1 MRKGRKRMT
10 CARIDEGQAGSTV
23 GLIGAN
29 ILVVE
34 DNPSTRELMASLLKR
49 MGSEVVT
56 AGSAQEALRHLS
68 TDAACDLVLA
78 DIVLPGAS
86 GLEVARSG
94 RRLRSV
100 LRGNPL
106 KWISGR
112 PYHGTSRWCSHGSQT
127 RRVVAAH
134 ASDPRGA

>member
-1 MRKGRKRMT
+1 M
-10 CARIDEGQAGSTV
+10 

-78 DIVLPGAS
+78 DIVLPG
-86 GLEVARSG
+86 
-94 RRLRSV
+94 
-100 LRGNPL
+100 LRGL
-106 KWISGR
+106 KWLDLAGDCVPCCGGILLSGYPDALTMALQGGALTVPKPVEWLR
-112 PYHGTSRWCSHGSQT
+112 LM
-127 RRVVAAH
+127 RVIQEALDDAQQ
-134 ASDPRGA
+134 